1 MKYEINDDEL
11 IYMIRE
17 NDDESINIMFNKYK
31 PIINKVCSSYYDF
44 ARKHGV
50 EYSDLIQEG
59 NISLYK
65 AYSSYNSYSNNTFYT
80 YFLRCLNNH
89 LNSYC
94 RDISVKKHDSL
105 NNSISINLDID
116 ISKYI
121 KKDNNYIPYEDDFVY
136 IKNLFEFDYSIIFE
150 LRYNGFSYK
159 EISNLL
165 DIPIST
171 IDGRL
176 SRIRN
181 ILKSKL

>member
-17 NDDESINIMFNKYK
+17 NDEESINLIFNKYK
-31 PIINKVCSSYYDF
+31 PIINKVCSTYYDF
-44 ARKHGV
+44 AKRHGV
-50 EYSDLIQEG
+50 EYSDLVQEA

-65 AYSSYNSYSNNTFYT
+65 AYSNYDSYSNNTFYT
-80 YFLRCLNNH
+80 FFLRCLNNH

-94 RDISVKKHDSL
+94 RDISVKKHSSL
-105 NNSISINLDID
+105 NDSISINYNID
-116 ISKYI
+116 INKYI
-121 KKDNNYIPYEDDFVY
+121 NKNYNYIPYEEEFVS

-159 EISNLL
+159 EISELL
-165 DIPIST
+165 EIPRST

-176 SRIRN
+176 SKIRK
-181 ILKSKL
+181 ILKSFI

>member
-11 IYMIRE
+11 IYLIRE
-17 NDDESINIMFNKYK
+17 NDDESINIIFNKYK

-44 ARKHGV
+44 AKRHGV
-50 EYSDLIQEG
+50 DYSDLIQEG

-65 AYSSYNSYSNNTFYT
+65 AYSSYDRYSNNNFYT

-89 LNSYC
+89 LNSFC
-94 RDISVKKHDSL
+94 RDISVKKHETL
-105 NNSISINLDID
+105 NKSVSINLDID
-116 ISKYI
+116 INKYI
-121 KKDNNYIPYEDDFVY
+121 NKNYNYIPYEEEFIN
-136 IKNLFEFDYSIIFE
+136 IKNLFEFNYSIIFE

-159 EISNLL
+159 EISKLL

-176 SRIRN
+176 SKIRN
-181 ILKSKL
+181 ILKSHL